1 MDGVKVRHGPDTEEG
16 PPEQHVFSD
25 IFADAVYAW
34 MVGIVVEFCI
44 VGTHRTLHFLQCVMS
59 TK

>member
-34 MVGIVVEFCI
+34 LVLLSSFALLAQSVRYIFCS
-44 VGTHRTLHFLQCVMS
+44 VMS